1 MTVQSCDNRSMLAMP
16 ARRTMAAEAVLF
28 DLDGTLIDTTALI
41 LHSCAHTFEEHFGV
55 CPSEDELIA
64 TFGRSLPEAL
74 YEFAVAAGRPD
85 PARVADEMLET
96 YRAHN
101 DVHHDA
107 LIRGFD
113 GVADMLATLRTRGL
127 RLGLVTSK
135 REGTARRGIDRYGL
149 APFFDAAIFHDD
161 TERHKPD
168 PEPLLAGAA
177 RLHVAPSDA
186 VYVGDS
192 IHDIAAGRAARIRTI
207 AAGWGPFRHSDLHA
221 AGPDALVAAPADVAR
236 LVTRRRSLA

>member
-1 MTVQSCDNRSMLAMP
+1 MLTTTALI
-16 ARRTMAAEAVLF
+16 ADAVLF

-41 LHSCAHTFEEHFGV
+41 LHSCAHMFEEHFGS

-101 DVHHDA
+101 DIHHDT

-113 GVADMLATLRTRGL
+113 GIVEMLETLRASGL
-127 RLGLVTSK
+127 CLGLVTSK
-135 REGTARRGIDRYGL
+135 REGTARRGIDHFGL
-149 APFFDAAIFHDD
+149 GSFFDAAIFHDD
-161 TERHKPD
+161 TVRHKPD

-177 RLHVAPSDA
+177 RLNVPLSDV

-192 IHDIAAGRAARIRTI
+192 IHDIAAGRAAGIRTI
-207 AAGWGPFRHSDLHA
+207 AAGWGPFRHSDLLA
-221 AGPDALVAAPADVAR
+221 AGPDALAASPADVVR
-236 LVTRRRSLA
+236 LVSRRRAHV